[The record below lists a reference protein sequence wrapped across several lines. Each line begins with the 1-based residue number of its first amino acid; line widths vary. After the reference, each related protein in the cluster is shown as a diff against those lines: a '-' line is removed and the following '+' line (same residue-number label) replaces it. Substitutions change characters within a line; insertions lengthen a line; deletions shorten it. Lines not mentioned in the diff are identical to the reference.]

1 MLRVEGLSVGYGDAH
16 VLGNISFQV
25 REGEMT
31 CILGPNGAGK
41 TTLLR
46 SITGLIPPA
55 SGKIWF
61 LNEEIQGMKTHQIVG
76 LGMTMIPEG
85 RRLWPPLSV
94 RENLEMGAYRVS
106 ERTTVEKRLDWVFS
120 LFPHLADRKDQ
131 LCGTLSGGEQQML
144 VVGRALMARP
154 KLMLVDE
161 ASLGLAPLLV
171 EEIFRILKR
180 INEEEGVSILLV
192 EQNARAALSLA
203 QHGYVMDNGR
213 IVLDD
218 TCEKLRQNAD
228 VREFYM
234 GLSARGEAKSYR
246 NIKHYKRRKR
256 WLS

>member
-1 MLRVEGLSVGYGDAH
+1 MLRIEGLSVGYGDAH
-16 VLGNISFQV
+16 VLENISFQV

-46 SITGLIPPA
+46 SITGLIPPT

-131 LCGTLSGGEQQML
+131 LCGTLSGGEQQM
-144 VVGRALMARP
+144 VSIGRGLMTLP
-154 KLMLVDE
+154 KLLLMDE
-161 ASLGLAPLLV
+161 PSLGLAPLIV
-171 EEIFRILKR
+171 QEMFKAIKKIVHS
-180 INEEEGVSILLV
+180 GTTILLV
-192 EQNARAALSLA
+192 EQNTQVALSSA
-203 QHGYVMDNGR
+203 YYGYVLERGM
-213 IVLDD
+213 IVL
-218 TCEKLRQNAD
+218 EGEVNFLR
-228 VREFYM
+228 ETPH
-234 GLSARGEAKSYR
+234 
-246 NIKHYKRRKR
+246 IKHAY
-256 WLS
+256 LGL

>member
-25 REGEMT
+25 REVEMT

-94 RENLEMGAYRVS
+94 QENLEMGAYRVS

-131 LCGTLSGGEQQML
+131 LCGTLSGGEQQM
-144 VVGRALMARP
+144 VSIGRGLMTLP
-154 KLMLVDE
+154 KLLLMDE
-161 ASLGLAPLLV
+161 PSLGLAPLIV
-171 EEIFRILKR
+171 REMFVAIKKIVHS
-180 INEEEGVSILLV
+180 GTTILLV
-192 EQNARAALSLA
+192 EQNTQVALSA
-203 QHGYVMDNGR
+203 AYYGYVLERGM
-213 IVLDD
+213 IVL
-218 TCEKLRQNAD
+218 EGEVNFLR
-228 VREFYM
+228 ETPH
-234 GLSARGEAKSYR
+234 
-246 NIKHYKRRKR
+246 IKHAY
-256 WLS
+256 LGL

>member
-1 MLRVEGLSVGYGDAH
+1 MLRVEDLSVGYGDAH
-16 VLGNISFQV
+16 VLENISFQV

-46 SITGLIPPA
+46 SITGLIPPT

-106 ERTTVEKRLDWVFS
+106 ERTTVRKRLDWVFS

-131 LCGTLSGGEQQML
+131 LCGTLSGGEQQM
-144 VVGRALMARP
+144 VSTGRGLMTLP
-154 KLMLVDE
+154 KLLLMDE
-161 ASLGLAPLLV
+161 PSLGLAPLIV
-171 EEIFRILKR
+171 QEMFKAIKKIVHS
-180 INEEEGVSILLV
+180 GTTILLV
-192 EQNARAALSLA
+192 EQNTQVALSSA
-203 QHGYVMDNGR
+203 YYGYVLERGM
-213 IVLDD
+213 IVL
-218 TCEKLRQNAD
+218 EGEVNFLR
-228 VREFYM
+228 ETPH
-234 GLSARGEAKSYR
+234 
-246 NIKHYKRRKR
+246 IKHAY
-256 WLS
+256 LGL

>member
-61 LNEEIQGMKTHQIVG
+61 LNKEIQGMKTHQIVG

-131 LCGTLSGGEQQML
+131 LCGTLSGGEQQM
-144 VVGRALMARP
+144 VSIGRGLMALP
-154 KLMLVDE
+154 KLLLMDE
-161 ASLGLAPLLV
+161 PSLGLAPLV
-171 EEIFRILKR
+171 IREMFGAIKKIV
-180 INEEEGVSILLV
+180 VSGTTILLV
-192 EQNARAALSLA
+192 EQNTQVALSA
-203 QHGYVMDNGR
+203 SHYGYVLERGM
-213 IVLDD
+213 IVL
-218 TCEKLRQNAD
+218 E
-228 VREFYM
+228 
-234 GLSARGEAKSYR
+234 GEATFLRETSHV
-246 NIKHYKRRKR
+246 KHAY
-256 WLS
+256 LGL